1 MVFDFPGDWRILA
14 IEECVEALIDY
25 RGKSPEKTTYGV
37 PLITAKVV
45 KNGRIVEPEEYIAAD
60 SYDEWMRRGMPLC
73 GDVVMTTE
81 APLGEIAQLDERKV
95 ALAQRLITLRGK
107 RRLLDNTYLKYLMQS
122 EFVQTQLRARA
133 TGTTVLGI
141 RQSELRRVRLAI
153 PPLVEQRAIANV
165 LNILDKKIDLNH
177 RTNETLESIA
187 RAIFKSWFVDF
198 DPVRAKADGRRPAG
212 MEAETAALFPS
223 RVQEDGGIP
232 EGWNQQTIGD
242 IATRVSMGPFGSR
255 ITRDNFVSSG
265 VPVIRGNNL
274 TDGFSEGGFVYLTP
288 EKADDLRSANAFPGD
303 IVFTHRGTLGQVG
316 LIPQK
321 PAHPRYV
328 VSQSQMLLSVD
339 PIHVSPHLV
348 YQYFRSETG
357 QTQLLANT
365 NTTGVPAIARPT
377 TSLKAISIVV
387 PTPKVSTAFER
398 IASALSDKQVSN
410 ERESVLLSALRDAL
424 LPKLLS
430 GELRIRDA
438 EKLVEAHT

>member
-1 MVFDFPGDWRILA
+1 
-14 IEECVEALIDY
+14 
-25 RGKSPEKTTYGV
+25 
-37 PLITAKVV
+37 
-45 KNGRIVEPEEYIAAD
+45 
-60 SYDEWMRRGMPLC
+60 
-73 GDVVMTTE
+73 
-81 APLGEIAQLDERKV
+81 
-95 ALAQRLITLRGK
+95 
-107 RRLLDNTYLKYLMQS
+107 
-122 EFVQTQLRARA
+122 
-133 TGTTVLGI
+133 
-141 RQSELRRVRLAI
+141 
-153 PPLVEQRAIANV
+153 
-165 LNILDKKIDLNH
+165 
-177 RTNETLESIA
+177 
-187 RAIFKSWFVDF
+187 
-198 DPVRAKADGRRPAG
+198 
-212 MEAETAALFPS
+212 
-223 RVQEDGGIP
+223 
-232 EGWNQQTIGD
+232 
-242 IATRVSMGPFGSR
+242 MGPFGSR